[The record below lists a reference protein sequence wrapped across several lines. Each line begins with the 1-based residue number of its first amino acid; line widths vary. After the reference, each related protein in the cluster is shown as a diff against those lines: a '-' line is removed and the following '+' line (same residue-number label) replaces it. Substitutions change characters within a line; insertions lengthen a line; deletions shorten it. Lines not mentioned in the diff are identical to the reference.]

1 MGWGLI
7 FIVVLHFFIK
17 ELLPQNGLL
26 FFIIKVTLFILLYL
40 TYAILVANNEEKR
53 WIKKLSDLVVESQYK
68 NIMMSGCGEEQAM
81 WERIKKNF
89 INR

>member
-7 FIVVLHFFIK
+7 AIVVLHFFLK

-40 TYAILVANNEEKR
+40 IYVMQVANNEEKR
-53 WIKKLSDLVVESQYK
+53 LIKNLMK
-68 NIMMSGCGEEQAM
+68 
-81 WERIKKNF
+81 IK
-89 INR
+89 